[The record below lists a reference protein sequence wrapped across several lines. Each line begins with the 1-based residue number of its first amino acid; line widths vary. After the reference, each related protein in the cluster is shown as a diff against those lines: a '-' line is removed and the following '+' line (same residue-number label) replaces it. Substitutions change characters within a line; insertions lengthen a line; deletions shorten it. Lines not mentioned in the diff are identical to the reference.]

1 MFLEGRKRQVYKQ
14 FSVIK
19 PVFCLFYQCSAKN
32 LKNISE
38 VFYYAQKAVLHPT
51 GPLYSAEDKELK
63 PECKRALCRIF
74 NICDLDNDGIL
85 NDYELNLFQVSVA
98 LHITMGI

>member
-1 MFLEGRKRQVYKQ
+1 M
-14 FSVIK
+14 
-19 PVFCLFYQCSAKN
+19 QCSARN

-38 VFYYAQKAVLHPT
+38 VFFYAQKAVLHPT

-85 NDYELNLFQVSVA
+85 NDYELNLFQVFGFDIVPIDCYTPF
-98 LHITMGI
+98 LIFLTVM